1 MQHPS
6 NRLQYFNPRSPHG
19 ERRAGVFSNAF
30 RVRFQST
37 LPARGATICAGP
49 GVRNKEFQSTL
60 PARGA
65 TPSAT
70 RAFGTSRFQSTL
82 PARGATFKGALAG
95 IGSGISIHAPR
106 TGSDGRLGGSP
117 HRGVDFNPRSPHGE
131 RQVKARAVNQSK
143 DISIHAP
150 RTGSDQRG
158 EDRHY
163 YIRHFNPRSPHGE
176 RRHHHLRLGV
186 YRRFQST
193 LPARGATDMGGEE
206 VCKRGQFQSTLPAR
220 GATNRQ

>member
-6 NRLQYFNPRSPHG
+6 NRLQYFKPRSPHG

-106 TGSDGRLGGSP
+106 TGSDVRFTFYYMILINISIHAPRTGSDALKLRL
-117 HRGVDFNPRSPHGE
+117 V
-131 RQVKARAVNQSK
+131 RA
-143 DISIHAP
+143 IHAP

-176 RRHHHLRLGV
+176 RRGL
-186 YRRFQST
+186 ST
-193 LPARGATDMGGEE
+193 TECG
-206 VCKRGQFQSTLPAR
+206 
-220 GATNRQ
+220 

>member
-106 TGSDGRLGGSP
+106 TGSDVRFTFYYMILINISIHAPRTGSDALKLRLVRAAGISIHAPRTGSDGRLGGSP

-150 RTGSDQRG
+150 RTGSDADCQQP
-158 EDRHY
+158 
-163 YIRHFNPRSPHGE
+163 NAVNSS
-176 RRHHHLRLGV
+176 
-186 YRRFQST
+186 FQST
-193 LPARGATDMGGEE
+193 LPARGATKE
-206 VCKRGQFQSTLPAR
+206 T
-220 GATNRQ
+220 

>member
-106 TGSDGRLGGSP
+106 TGSDVRFTFYYMILINISIHAPRTGSDALKLRLVRAAVISIHAPRTGSDAITIC
-117 HRGVDFNPRSPHGE
+117 GWEFTGDFNPRSPHGE
-131 RQVKARAVNQSK
+131 R
-143 DISIHAP
+143 
-150 RTGSDQRG
+150 
-158 EDRHY
+158 
-163 YIRHFNPRSPHGE
+163 
-176 RRHHHLRLGV
+176 
-186 YRRFQST
+186 
-193 LPARGATDMGGEE
+193 PAR
-206 VCKRGQFQSTLPAR
+206 RR
-220 GATNRQ
+220 